1 MINKKY
7 LINKLLD
14 YPDISHNDYRKLI
27 KEKNKL
33 MNSSDNIIDIDNIN
47 NINNRIKLYN
57 EKELI
62 IQMIKQT

>member
-14 YPDISHNDYRKLI
+14 YPEISHNDYCKLL

-33 MNSSDNIIDIDNIN
+33 INNSCGNIDITCIDNK
-47 NINNRIKLYN
+47 IKLYN

-62 IQMIKQT
+62 IQMIKQS